1 MIGRVPDAILSSPPR
16 RKPGWWRWLAGRP
29 RSWVIR
35 TNCGPPGCWPRMP
48 VVTRPAPVLRAWRT
62 SARDGLQDP
71 GRARRQAAQ
80 KPALAKAGV
89 RYYLEKRD
97 PEFEPKMAEI
107 LCVYRQ
113 VAMLPSGD
121 AAYRSCKGPRQRR
134 GPRHRLLRR
143 EPRDPGDRYARAGSP
158 ATSRRPPDPGAW
170 SRGQTQR

>member
-1 MIGRVPDAILSSPPR
+1 
-16 RKPGWWRWLAGRP
+16 
-29 RSWVIR
+29 
-35 TNCGPPGCWPRMP
+35 MP
-48 VVTRPAPVLRAWRT
+48 VVTGRPPVIRAWRNWP
-62 SARDGLQDP
+62 RDGLQDP

-121 AAYRSCKGPRQRR
+121 AA
-134 GPRHRLLRR
+134 
-143 EPRDPGDRYARAGSP
+143 
-158 ATSRRPPDPGAW
+158 
-170 SRGQTQR
+170 